1 MIYVAYLTHGIQ
13 IKYKTDS
20 SDEFNGIIFWNDIV
34 MPQDILK
41 NIHTAHSMEILWITW
56 IRLWTSFESFHSL
69 VYRCASHIYI
79 YWTAFYALA
88 FSFYNHIEWKNS
100 SVFNLHHKYKINEN
114 KSTIWSD
121 SLLDNVVASLVQ
133 P

>member
-20 SDEFNGIIFWNDIV
+20 SDEFVGIIFWNDIV

-41 NIHTAHSMEILWITW
+41 NIHSSQYGNSLDYLNSTVNFIWIVSLTCLSLRQSYIHILDGILCLGVFILQPYRKEF
-56 IRLWTSFESFHSL
+56 IRFQL
-69 VYRCASHIYI
+69 ASQMH
-79 YWTAFYALA
+79 
-88 FSFYNHIEWKNS
+88 
-100 SVFNLHHKYKINEN
+100 KINEN
-114 KSTIWSD
+114 KSTIWSH
-121 SLLDNVVASLVQ
+121 SLLDNDVTSLVQ

>member
-20 SDEFNGIIFWNDIV
+20 TDEFVGIIFWNDIV

-41 NIHTAHSMEILWITW
+41 NIHSSQYGNSLDYLNSTVNFIWIVSLTCLSLRQSYIL
-56 IRLWTSFESFHSL
+56 
-69 VYRCASHIYI
+69 I

-88 FSFYNHIEWKNS
+88 FSFYNHIEKNS

-114 KSTIWSD
+114 KSTIWSH
-121 SLLDNVVASLVQ
+121 SLLDNEVASLVQ